1 MEKLLKSYFPLVL
14 VFCFSQIAYANYTP
28 YSTYSI
34 DNNLR
39 TSDSTFKSFNS
50 EQSQRDLKL
59 KQYINEYNAIDN
71 VDNKNDN
78 KNDNKKETLSDN
90 NEKAFS
96 YQEDN
101 NIDPNIQTYL
111 DGLLNHLKEDVDLLT
126 TECGIVINTA
136 KEQMK
141 FNQCFE
147 KNKEQ
152 LKNPTFK
159 YSAALSLAFLN
170 KEQAKRKSIAQDF
183 VTLYQQQ
190 LKQISSVAKQAQL
203 PEEAFQQSLTLFY
216 IKLVKEAYQ
225 KNQIIINNNKEL
237 TRNVNLYFIQLTH
250 DLDTVLKNITH

>member
-1 MEKLLKSYFPLVL
+1 MIS
-14 VFCFSQIAYANYTP
+14 
-28 YSTYSI
+28 
-34 DNNLR
+34 NN
-39 TSDSTFKSFNS
+39 TFKPFNS

-71 VDNKNDN
+71 VDD
-78 KNDNKKETLSDN
+78 KNDNKKEKLSND

-101 NIDPNIQTYL
+101 NIDPNIQKYL

-136 KEQMK
+136 QEQIK

-147 KNKEQ
+147 KHKEQ

-170 KEQAKRKSIAQDF
+170 KEESKRKSIAQDF